1 MKTEVVPLFD
11 LFHLCE
17 TAEKALSKELITNR
31 GNLRG
36 GIKKK
41 KMALVEVKALVK
53 AGHDWK
59 LRIDHE
65 NRRANYNYRVTG
77 KWSQKSLCTS
87 YQAQGFV
94 DLSH

>member
-1 MKTEVVPLFD
+1 MKAGVKTEVVPLFD

-41 KMALVEVKALVK
+41 KDGIGGSKGIGK
-53 AGHDWK
+53 S
-59 LRIDHE
+59 
-65 NRRANYNYRVTG
+65 RA
-77 KWSQKSLCTS
+77 
-87 YQAQGFV
+87 
-94 DLSH
+94 

>member
-41 KMALVEVKALVK
+41 DGIGGNKGIGKS
-53 AGHDWK
+53 
-59 LRIDHE
+59 
-65 NRRANYNYRVTG
+65 RA
-77 KWSQKSLCTS
+77 
-87 YQAQGFV
+87 
-94 DLSH
+94 